1 MEYRQDLDS
10 LKGIAIIAVVLFHMG
25 LLESGYLGVD
35 IFFVING
42 FLLIPT
48 VCRAIAN
55 SDFSFYNFIQKRVVR
70 LLPLIVL
77 ASAFSLILGYFLM
90 LPDDYENVS
99 QTVIASNVFSE
110 NILSLITTNYWD
122 VQTGY
127 KPLMH
132 LWYVGVL
139 FEFYIILPLV
149 LMFISK
155 LAVSFKKDKMQ
166 YMIYTITI
174 LTIISVVLYIAPI
187 ASQSSKFYL
196 LPFRFFELGVGG
208 IIALYIDDIKKSILQ
223 KPTVHSFVSILLVV
237 VISCSL
243 ITHALG
249 YNQSTALVIGMNKS
263 LTNNMPISGSTAL
276 LLTVIL
282 TGIII
287 IVNNKGDV
295 LLQSKFLA
303 WIGRMSY
310 SIFIWHQVL
319 LAFYRYSIS
328 SKVTLSFVLGFS
340 VVTMTIS
347 ILSYYLIEKRIKV
360 SNKSF
365 FVWCFVAVLV
375 VVPAGYLYLHAGVVR
390 NIPELD
396 VVKGQEHRGQFAE
409 YCDRV
414 YQYKNYP
421 IKNGKLNVLVVGVS
435 FGRDFANI
443 LLESKYRDSI
453 NLVYGYTWDE
463 KGLDEKVSQS
473 DYIFSFSSP
482 DVLPAF
488 VHEEKKTDCKIMGIG
503 TKNYGSC
510 NGIIYKNRTSADYFK
525 QVAEI
530 EDYGYIL
537 LNEQWKKAWGEKNY
551 IDLLTPA
558 MIDQE
563 HVRVFTD
570 DNRYISQDCRHLTPA
585 GAQWYARILDWENI
599 FQK

>member
-1 MEYRQDLDS
+1 
-10 LKGIAIIAVVLFHMG
+10 
-25 LLESGYLGVD
+25 
-35 IFFVING
+35 
-42 FLLIPT
+42 
-48 VCRAIAN
+48 
-55 SDFSFYNFIQKRVVR
+55 
-70 LLPLIVL
+70 
-77 ASAFSLILGYFLM
+77 
-90 LPDDYENVS
+90 
-99 QTVIASNVFSE
+99 
-110 NILSLITTNYWD
+110 
-122 VQTGY
+122 
-127 KPLMH
+127 
-132 LWYVGVL
+132 
-139 FEFYIILPLV
+139 
-149 LMFISK
+149 
-155 LAVSFKKDKMQ
+155 
-166 YMIYTITI
+166 
-174 LTIISVVLYIAPI
+174 
-187 ASQSSKFYL
+187 
-196 LPFRFFELGVGG
+196 
-208 IIALYIDDIKKSILQ
+208 
-223 KPTVHSFVSILLVV
+223 
-237 VISCSL
+237 
-243 ITHALG
+243 
-249 YNQSTALVIGMNKS
+249 MNKS

-375 VVPAGYLYLHAGVVR
+375 IVPAGYLYLHAGVVR

-453 NLVYGYTWDE
+453 NLVYGYTW
-463 KGLDEKVSQS
+463 
-473 DYIFSFSSP
+473 
-482 DVLPAF
+482 
-488 VHEEKKTDCKIMGIG
+488 M
-503 TKNYGSC
+503 
-510 NGIIYKNRTSADYFK
+510 
-525 QVAEI
+525 
-530 EDYGYIL
+530 
-537 LNEQWKKAWGEKNY
+537 KKAWTRRY
-551 IDLLTPA
+551 HRVIIFSVFHRQMYYQLLCMRRKKQIA
-558 MIDQE
+558 K
-563 HVRVFTD
+563 
-570 DNRYISQDCRHLTPA
+570 S
-585 GAQWYARILDWENI
+585 WE
-599 FQK
+599 

>member
-1 MEYRQDLDS
+1 M
-10 LKGIAIIAVVLFHMG
+10 
-25 LLESGYLGVD
+25 
-35 IFFVING
+35 
-42 FLLIPT
+42 
-48 VCRAIAN
+48 
-55 SDFSFYNFIQKRVVR
+55 R

-149 LMFISK
+149 LIFIST

-208 IIALYIDDIKKSILQ
+208 IIALYIDNIKKVFCKSQQFI
-223 KPTVHSFVSILLVV
+223 HSFVSILLVA

-249 YNQSTALVIGMNKS
+249 YNQSTVLVIGMNKS

-287 IVNNKGDV
+287 VNNKGDV

-303 WIGRMSY
+303 WIGRMTY

-328 SKVTLSFVLGFS
+328 SKVTLSFVLGFL

-347 ILSYYLIEKRIKV
+347 ILSYYLIEKRTR
-360 SNKSF
+360 
-365 FVWCFVAVLV
+365 
-375 VVPAGYLYLHAGVVR
+375 VR
-390 NIPELD
+390 
-396 VVKGQEHRGQFAE
+396 
-409 YCDRV
+409 
-414 YQYKNYP
+414 
-421 IKNGKLNVLVVGVS
+421 
-435 FGRDFANI
+435 
-443 LLESKYRDSI
+443 
-453 NLVYGYTWDE
+453 
-463 KGLDEKVSQS
+463 
-473 DYIFSFSSP
+473 
-482 DVLPAF
+482 
-488 VHEEKKTDCKIMGIG
+488 
-503 TKNYGSC
+503 
-510 NGIIYKNRTSADYFK
+510 
-525 QVAEI
+525 
-530 EDYGYIL
+530 
-537 LNEQWKKAWGEKNY
+537 
-551 IDLLTPA
+551 
-558 MIDQE
+558 
-563 HVRVFTD
+563 
-570 DNRYISQDCRHLTPA
+570 
-585 GAQWYARILDWENI
+585 
-599 FQK
+599 

>member
-1 MEYRQDLDS
+1 
-10 LKGIAIIAVVLFHMG
+10 
-25 LLESGYLGVD
+25 
-35 IFFVING
+35 
-42 FLLIPT
+42 
-48 VCRAIAN
+48 
-55 SDFSFYNFIQKRVVR
+55 
-70 LLPLIVL
+70 
-77 ASAFSLILGYFLM
+77 
-90 LPDDYENVS
+90 
-99 QTVIASNVFSE
+99 
-110 NILSLITTNYWD
+110 
-122 VQTGY
+122 
-127 KPLMH
+127 
-132 LWYVGVL
+132 
-139 FEFYIILPLV
+139 
-149 LMFISK
+149 
-155 LAVSFKKDKMQ
+155 
-166 YMIYTITI
+166 
-174 LTIISVVLYIAPI
+174 
-187 ASQSSKFYL
+187 
-196 LPFRFFELGVGG
+196 
-208 IIALYIDDIKKSILQ
+208 
-223 KPTVHSFVSILLVV
+223 
-237 VISCSL
+237 
-243 ITHALG
+243 
-249 YNQSTALVIGMNKS
+249 MNKS

-375 VVPAGYLYLHAGVVR
+375 IVPAGYLYLHAGVVR

-488 VHEEKKTDCKIMGIG
+488 VHEEKKTD
-503 TKNYGSC
+503 
-510 NGIIYKNRTSADYFK
+510 
-525 QVAEI
+525 
-530 EDYGYIL
+530 
-537 LNEQWKKAWGEKNY
+537 
-551 IDLLTPA
+551 
-558 MIDQE
+558 
-563 HVRVFTD
+563 
-570 DNRYISQDCRHLTPA
+570 
-585 GAQWYARILDWENI
+585 
-599 FQK
+599 

>member
-149 LMFISK
+149 LIFIST

-174 LTIISVVLYIAPI
+174 LAIISVVLYIAPI

-208 IIALYIDDIKKSILQ
+208 IIALYIDNIKKSILQ

-249 YNQSTALVIGMNKS
+249 YNQSTVLVIGMNKS

-287 IVNNKGDV
+287 VNNKGDV

-303 WIGRMSY
+303 WIGRMTY

-328 SKVTLSFVLGFS
+328 SKVTLSFVLGFL

-365 FVWCFVAVLV
+365 FVWSFVAVLV
-375 VVPAGYLYLHAGVVR
+375 IVPAGYLYLHAGVVR

>member
-1 MEYRQDLDS
+1 
-10 LKGIAIIAVVLFHMG
+10 
-25 LLESGYLGVD
+25 
-35 IFFVING
+35 
-42 FLLIPT
+42 
-48 VCRAIAN
+48 
-55 SDFSFYNFIQKRVVR
+55 
-70 LLPLIVL
+70 
-77 ASAFSLILGYFLM
+77 
-90 LPDDYENVS
+90 
-99 QTVIASNVFSE
+99 
-110 NILSLITTNYWD
+110 
-122 VQTGY
+122 
-127 KPLMH
+127 
-132 LWYVGVL
+132 
-139 FEFYIILPLV
+139 
-149 LMFISK
+149 
-155 LAVSFKKDKMQ
+155 
-166 YMIYTITI
+166 
-174 LTIISVVLYIAPI
+174 
-187 ASQSSKFYL
+187 
-196 LPFRFFELGVGG
+196 
-208 IIALYIDDIKKSILQ
+208 
-223 KPTVHSFVSILLVV
+223 
-237 VISCSL
+237 
-243 ITHALG
+243 
-249 YNQSTALVIGMNKS
+249 MNKS

-282 TGIII
+282 TGIIII

-319 LAFYRYSIS
+319 LAFYRYSVS

-375 VVPAGYLYLHAGVVR
+375 IVPAGYLYLHAGVVR

-443 LLESKYRDSI
+443 LLESKYCDSI

-488 VHEEKKTDCKIMGIG
+488 VNEEKKPDCKVMGIG

-551 IDLLTPA
+551 IDLLSPA
-558 MIDQE
+558 MIDQD
-563 HVRVFTD
+563 HVRAFTD

>member
-149 LMFISK
+149 LIFISA

-375 VVPAGYLYLHAGVVR
+375 IVPAGYLYLHAGVVR

-537 LNEQWKKAWGEKNY
+537 LNEQWKEAWGEKNY

-558 MIDQE
+558 MIDQA

>member
-149 LMFISK
+149 LIFIST

-208 IIALYIDDIKKSILQ
+208 IIALYIDNIKSILQ

-249 YNQSTALVIGMNKS
+249 YNQSTVLVIGMNKS

-287 IVNNKGDV
+287 VNNKGDV

-303 WIGRMSY
+303 WIGRMTY

-328 SKVTLSFVLGFS
+328 SKVTLSFVLGFL

-365 FVWCFVAVLV
+365 FVWSFVAVLV
-375 VVPAGYLYLHAGVVR
+375 IVPAGYLYLHAGVVR

>member
-1 MEYRQDLDS
+1 MYGVLS
-10 LKGIAIIAVVLFHMG
+10 LFWL
-25 LLESGYLGVD
+25 
-35 IFFVING
+35 
-42 FLLIPT
+42 
-48 VCRAIAN
+48 
-55 SDFSFYNFIQKRVVR
+55 SF
-70 LLPLIVL
+70 
-77 ASAFSLILGYFLM
+77 
-90 LPDDYENVS
+90 LPDICIY
-99 QTVIASNVFSE
+99 
-110 NILSLITTNYWD
+110 
-122 VQTGY
+122 
-127 KPLMH
+127 M
-132 LWYVGVL
+132 
-139 FEFYIILPLV
+139 LV
-149 LMFISK
+149 L
-155 LAVSFKKDKMQ
+155 
-166 YMIYTITI
+166 Y
-174 LTIISVVLYIAPI
+174 
-187 ASQSSKFYL
+187 
-196 LPFRFFELGVGG
+196 G
-208 IIALYIDDIKKSILQ
+208 IFPQ
-223 KPTVHSFVSILLVV
+223 
-237 VISCSL
+237 
-243 ITHALG
+243 
-249 YNQSTALVIGMNKS
+249 
-263 LTNNMPISGSTAL
+263 
-276 LLTVIL
+276 
-282 TGIII
+282 
-287 IVNNKGDV
+287 
-295 LLQSKFLA
+295 
-303 WIGRMSY
+303 
-310 SIFIWHQVL
+310 
-319 LAFYRYSIS
+319 
-328 SKVTLSFVLGFS
+328 
-340 VVTMTIS
+340 
-347 ILSYYLIEKRIKV
+347 
-360 SNKSF
+360 
-365 FVWCFVAVLV
+365 
-375 VVPAGYLYLHAGVVR
+375 
-390 NIPELD
+390 LD